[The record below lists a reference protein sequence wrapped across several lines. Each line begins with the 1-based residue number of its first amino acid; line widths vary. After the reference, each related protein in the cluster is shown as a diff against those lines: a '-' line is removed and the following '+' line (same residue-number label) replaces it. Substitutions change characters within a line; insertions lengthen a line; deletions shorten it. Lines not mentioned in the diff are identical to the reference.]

1 MDVDAP
7 PMPSEIAVLTALFG
21 WTIVLPTAPSE
32 PTKHTSISRSSSIT
46 PSIPSTPIRSRPSL
60 PYASRSSTPVLGSP
74 RFPQLQRETSTV
86 SVANV
91 SLSALTKVKADATL
105 LFCPLCQRRIGLW
118 AFVPSPQTNGT
129 PTPLPS
135 GPSLAGETS
144 SLPRRQLDVLKEHR
158 SYCPYVVKST
168 ILPSFPVPPA
178 SRPVS
183 RAEPYTLGANPSLSQ
198 VNGQSAV
205 EGWRAAMSIV
215 LRYGAAQKQRMRRTR
230 SVATHSATVSTE
242 DSEARMDEEVMPEMN
257 QVDQMVEGVKARGVR
272 VFARWNLSLTNASSG
287 KGSPAVCQR
296 ASRMKYLFRDTFL
309 NASCDVVIYL

>member
-32 PTKHTSISRSSSIT
+32 PTKHTSISRSSSIA
-46 PSIPSTPIRSRPSL
+46 PSIPSTPKRFRPSFA
-60 PYASRSSTPVLGSP
+60 YSSASRSSTPVPGSP

-86 SVANV
+86 SVASV
-91 SLSALTKVKADATL
+91 SLSVLTRVKADATL

-144 SLPRRQLDVLKEHR
+144 SQLRRQLDVLKEHR

-168 ILPSFPVPPA
+168 ILPSFPVPPT

-205 EGWRAAMSIV
+205 EGWRAAISIV
-215 LRYGAAQKQRMRRTR
+215 LRYGAAQKQRLRRTR
-230 SVATHSATVSTE
+230 SVAAHSSTVSTE
-242 DSEARMDEEVMPEMN
+242 DLEARIDEEVIPEMN
-257 QVDQMVEGVKARGVR
+257 QVDQMIEGVKARGVR
-272 VFARWNLSLTNASSG
+272 VFAL
-287 KGSPAVCQR
+287 
-296 ASRMKYLFRDTFL
+296 
-309 NASCDVVIYL
+309 

>member
-1 MDVDAP
+1 MAVDAP
-7 PMPSEIAVLTALFG
+7 PMPSDTAVLTALFG
-21 WTIVLPTAPSE
+21 WTIVLPTPPSE
-32 PTKHTSISRSSSIT
+32 ATKHTSISRSSSVA
-46 PSIPSTPIRSRPSL
+46 PSIPSTPTRPRPSL
-60 PYASRSSTPVLGSP
+60 AYSSASRSSTPVPGSP
-74 RFPQLQRETSTV
+74 RFPQLQRETSTL
-86 SVANV
+86 SVASA

-118 AFVPSPQTNGT
+118 AFVPLPQTNGT

-144 SLPRRQLDVLKEHR
+144 SRPRRQLDVLKEHR

-178 SRPVS
+178 SRPTS

-205 EGWRAAMSIV
+205 EGWRAVMSIV
-215 LRYGAAQKQRMRRTR
+215 LRYGAAQKQRLRRTR
-230 SVATHSATVSTE
+230 SVAAHSITTSTE
-242 DSEARMDEEVMPEMN
+242 DSEARMDEEAIPEMN

-272 VFARWNLSLTNASSG
+272 VFA
-287 KGSPAVCQR
+287 PAK
-296 ASRMKYLFRDTFL
+296 SFI
-309 NASCDVVIYL
+309 N